1 MTEPTRD
8 GQVREVFYGP
18 GGRREYERVLSPP
31 VAFDKA
37 IALIV
42 AALKAV
48 GRDEAADAI
57 WSRQLDSQEVNDDQ
71 IPDLSVI
78 FGGLR

>member
-8 GQVREVFYGP
+8 GQVREVIYGP
-18 GGRREYERVLSPP
+18 AGRREYERIISPP

-37 IALIV
+37 IGLIV

-57 WSRQLDSQEVNDDQ
+57 WNRQLDAQEANDEE
-71 IPDLSVI
+71 IADLSVI